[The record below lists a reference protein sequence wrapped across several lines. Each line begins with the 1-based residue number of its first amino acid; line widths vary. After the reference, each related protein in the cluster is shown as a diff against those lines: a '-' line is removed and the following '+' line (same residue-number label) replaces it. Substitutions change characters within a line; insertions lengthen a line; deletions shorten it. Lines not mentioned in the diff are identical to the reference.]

1 MNQQIKQ
8 KLPNKILIDEK
19 LAIKVIKDCR
29 TTPAHKFRT
38 KLGFK
43 KYDIISTMEQLV
55 LTKIISSFEEENM
68 PKQCKVLGCT
78 TD

>member
-19 LAIKVIKDCR
+19 LAIKVIMDCR
-29 TTPAHKFRT
+29 ATPAHKFRT

-43 KYDIISTMEQLV
+43 KMISFQQW
-55 LTKIISSFEEENM
+55 NN
-68 PKQCKVLGCT
+68 QC
-78 TD
+78 